1 MTHVRDLPRA
11 RVRHFS
17 SPCAQRP
24 KRFSLTAL
32 AIRDFFT
39 HVSVHLRRSVSA
51 RSSSGAMTYTPTPMA
66 PFTHDLEANSF
77 GSAGRQLM
85 HVITSTGLD
94 TLGHT
99 RPMDLGRALQAQ
111 SPETAELIG
120 RYLEAAVHERRLT
133 SLAMVAVAPVVT
145 QVAVRSVGVGIT
157 EEFSSE
163 LRCQLLEH
171 LPVVT
176 GIAAPLRSTYLARLA
191 VGAARRATRVPAC
204 RPDVVVLD
212 DAHDRASAAS
222 EETHSDVLLEVL
234 EKALLTSTTN
244 DEARII
250 RASRCGEQKIKGLA
264 EEFGTTQKAL
274 LQRRR
279 RAEAKVRAAI
289 RLAVAK

>member
-1 MTHVRDLPRA
+1 MTHVHDIPCA

-17 SPCAQRP
+17 CPSAQRA
-24 KRFSLTAL
+24 KKFSVSPR

-39 HVSVHLRRSVSA
+39 HVSIRLRSSVSA
-51 RSSSGAMTYTPTPMA
+51 RSSSDAMTYTPTPMA

-77 GSAGRQLM
+77 GSAGRRLI

-111 SPETAELIG
+111 SPETADLVG
-120 RYLEAAVHERRLT
+120 RYLEAAVHDRRLT
-133 SLAMVAVAPVVT
+133 SLAMVAVTPVVT
-145 QVAVRSVGVGIT
+145 RVAIRSVGVGIT

-176 GIAAPLRSTYLARLA
+176 GIAAPHRATRLARLA
-191 VGAARRATRVPAC
+191 VGAARRATRVPSC

-212 DAHDRASAAS
+212 DAHDRARAAA
-222 EETHSDVLLEVL
+222 EETHSDVLLDALGE
-234 EKALLTSTTN
+234 ALLTSTTN

-250 RASRCGEQKIKGLA
+250 CASRGGEQKIRELA